1 MTSAS
6 RPGRRLLAAALA
18 FACAPAFADS
28 PFSSTVFFGD
38 SLTDAGTFRPALIQ
52 FAGPEA
58 AILGRFTTNPD
69 LVWAE
74 WLAGYYGGDGNPAN
88 QGGDNYA
95 VGGARTGTDTAG
107 PFGAIP
113 SVTSQVQAYLAANG
127 GRADADALYTVWA
140 GANDLFAITDPSTAP
155 LQIGAAVTAHVTA
168 IGTLQAAGARYVLV
182 PTVPDLGLTPAYTAM
197 GQSATGSQLS
207 IGYNSALFNA
217 LAANGLRVIP
227 LDTFGLL
234 REVAADPGR
243 YGFANVTGTAC
254 QPQVTAQSLTC
265 NPGTLVGPDAPDTYL
280 FADGVHPTG
289 AAHEIVADFAVA
301 TIEAPR
307 QVALLPHAAQSIGR
321 SRAERVRGRL
331 DAGAPADGTR
341 WWADVRGDVQRQD
354 EGDAMDGGGP
364 SLTLGVDWTRG
375 AIVAGLFAGIGRQD
389 IDFGDDRGEFEQ
401 RDAAL
406 GGFVGW
412 RGDGPWVQAQASYAR
427 LGFDVDRVVQLGPA
441 TRVHEGSPDGTNL
454 GVGLA
459 GGWRFDAGA
468 LSHGPVL
475 SVLSQRIEVDGYAE
489 SADAGSQSSALAYPE
504 QSFDSLVGSVGWEV
518 EFNGGAI
525 RPYARATWDREF
537 EDAPEEAFAMSQ
549 SIAGAL
555 PWAVPAHR
563 FDEDYATVLV
573 GARTAVFGLDADL
586 GLMTTVQNHGNDTT
600 VFATVGGRF

>member
-1 MTSAS
+1 MTPAF
-6 RPGRRLLAAALA
+6 RPGRRLLAVALA
-18 FACAPAFADS
+18 LAATPAFADS

-52 FAGPEA
+52 FAGPQA

-69 LVWAE
+69 LVWSE
-74 WLAGYYGGDGNPAN
+74 WLADYYGGDATPSN

-95 VGGARTGTDTAG
+95 VGGATTGTDTAG
-107 PFGAIP
+107 PFGPIP
-113 SVTSQVQAYLAANG
+113 SVSTQVQAYLAANG
-127 GRADADALYTVWA
+127 GRADPNALYTVWA
-140 GANDLFAITDPSTAP
+140 GANDLFAITDPATAP
-155 LQIGAAVTAHVTA
+155 QQIGAAVAANVTS
-168 IGTLQAAGARYVLV
+168 IGTLQALGARYILV
-182 PTVPDLGLTPAYTAM
+182 PTVPDLGLTPAYNAQ
-197 GQSATGSQLS
+197 GQAATGSQLS
-207 IGYNSALFNA
+207 IGYNTALFNA
-217 LAANGLRVIP
+217 LAANGIRVIP

-243 YGFANVTGTAC
+243 YGFTNTTGTAC

-265 NPGTLVGPDAPDTYL
+265 NPGTLVSPDAPDTYL

-289 AAHEIVADFAVA
+289 AAHGIVADFAVA

-321 SRAERVRGRL
+321 SRAERVRGRMDL
-331 DAGAPADGTR
+331 GALADGTR

-375 AIVAGLFAGIGRQD
+375 AMVAGLFAGIGRQD
-389 IDFGDDRGEFEQ
+389 IEFGDDRGEFEQ
-401 RDAAL
+401 RDAAF

-427 LGFDVDRVVQLGPA
+427 LGFDVERVVQLGPA
-441 TRVHEGSPDGTNL
+441 TRMHAGSPDGTNISA
-454 GVGLA
+454 GLA
-459 GGWRFDAGA
+459 GGWRFGAGA

-475 SVLSQRIEVDGYAE
+475 AVLSQRIEVDGYTE
-489 SADAGSQSSALAYPE
+489 SSDASNQSSALAYPE
-504 QSFDSLVGSVGWEV
+504 QSFDSLVGSAGWEV
-518 EFNGGAI
+518 GFTGGAL

-537 EDAPEEAFAMSQ
+537 EDAPEEAFATSQ
-549 SIAGAL
+549 SIPGAL

-563 FDEDYATVLV
+563 FDDEYATVLV
-573 GARTAVFGLDADL
+573 GARTAVLGLDADL
-586 GLMTTVQNHGNDTT
+586 GLMTTVQNNGNDTT